1 MNSPRR
7 PGFAQTA
14 ADSEDPALRGLTCA
28 VPFDAV
34 WQATLRLAGGGLRG
48 WTVAHADDCT
58 CAVLAVARG
67 LTGAVHDVAIDIVL
81 DEDGQTRVDAR
92 VAARKAPDLGRSRR
106 RLRRFFRALGRA
118 LERMPPSAPPALPH
132 SGSADVRHAEL
143 PDAGHGRAQRQLAPR
158 S

>member
-34 WQATLRLAGGGLRG
+34 WQAALRLASGGLRG
-48 WTVAHADDCT
+48 WTVVHADDC
-58 CAVLAVARG
+58 AGVILAVARG
-67 LTGAVHDVAIDIVL
+67 MTGATHDVAIDIVL

-92 VAARKAPDLGRSRR
+92 VAARTAPDVGRSRR
-106 RLRRFFRALGRA
+106 RLRRFFRALVRT
-118 LERMPPSAPPALPH
+118 LDRLPPSAPPELPH
-132 SGSADVRHAEL
+132 SEAADSGHSELADVGQGQALRH
-143 PDAGHGRAQRQLAPR
+143 LAPR